1 MAPPLQNLPLLL
13 LCLNFCMY
21 AIVVGIGAWSINRA
35 IDHSFIIGN
44 TYQNSTHS
52 ISLFSLTLRFLPTEK
67 GFVLPAHFSP
77 IYFPMGNA
85 ATGFF
90 VIFSLIAGVVGVASA
105 ISGLNHI
112 CYWGMDSLPAA
123 AVGGTI
129 AWSLTILA
137 MGFAWKQIDL
147 THRNSRLMTME
158 AFITILSATQLFY
171 IALIHGGAVEA
182 RGTKSK
188 EATGKTSAEARG

>member
-35 IDHSFIIGN
+35 IDHSFII
-44 TYQNSTHS
+44 
-52 ISLFSLTLRFLPTEK
+52 EK

>member
-1 MAPPLQNLPLLL
+1 MASSSPLQNLPLLL

-35 IDHSFIIGN
+35 IDHSFII
-44 TYQNSTHS
+44 
-52 ISLFSLTLRFLPTEK
+52 EK

-90 VIFSLIAGVVGVASA
+90 VVFSLIAGVVGVASA
-105 ISGLNHI
+105 ISGINHV
-112 CYWGMDSLPAA
+112 CYWGKESLPAA

-147 THRNSRLMTME
+147 SRRNSRLITME

-171 IALIHGGAVEA
+171 IALIHASYVVAKGMTPNEAGDKKSAV
-182 RGTKSK
+182 
-188 EATGKTSAEARG
+188 ATGRT